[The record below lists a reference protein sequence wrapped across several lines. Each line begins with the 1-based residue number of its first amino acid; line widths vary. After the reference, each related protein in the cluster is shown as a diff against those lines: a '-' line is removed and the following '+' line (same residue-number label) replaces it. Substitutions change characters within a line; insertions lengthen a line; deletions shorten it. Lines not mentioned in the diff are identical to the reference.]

1 MNKLLT
7 LTLISLGALTLA
19 AAEEQTEACAK
30 DECAAKEVTKAEKV
44 EVNMK
49 DVSYTIGFDSVKAG
63 KEQNKIVLN
72 PEKVAEG
79 YKDGFAKKSP
89 AVKQEEI
96 QEAHQKYLEF
106 SKEKADK
113 VYEDPGTLSYYNG
126 YTMGVGFVR
135 MQMASLDADSLI
147 AGMKDAKEGKEPKFN
162 DDKRKEIMAQFEQA
176 AMEKQQELLKAQ
188 QEKAAKIKEE
198 SKKFLE
204 ENAKKEGV
212 KVTESGLQYT
222 IIKEGEGAKPKAT
235 DTVKVHYKGT
245 LTDGTE
251 FDSSYK
257 RGEPISFP
265 LNGVIKGWT
274 EGLQLMPVG
283 STYRFFIPSDLGYG
297 DRGAGADIP
306 GGAALI
312 FDVEL
317 IDINP
322 GK

>member
-1 MNKLLT
+1 M
-7 LTLISLGALTLA
+7 
-19 AAEEQTEACAK
+19 
-30 DECAAKEVTKAEKV
+30 AAKAKAKAE
-44 EVNMK
+44 
-49 DVSYTIGFDSVKAG
+49 
-63 KEQNKIVLN
+63 
-72 PEKVAEG
+72 
-79 YKDGFAKKSP
+79 
-89 AVKQEEI
+89 AVK
-96 QEAHQKYLEF
+96 
-106 SKEKADK
+106 
-113 VYEDPGTLSYYNG
+113 V
-126 YTMGVGFVR
+126 
-135 MQMASLDADSLI
+135 
-147 AGMKDAKEGKEPKFN
+147 
-162 DDKRKEIMAQFEQA
+162 
-176 AMEKQQELLKAQ
+176 
-188 QEKAAKIKEE
+188 E

-212 KVTESGLQYT
+212 KTTESGLQYT
-222 IIKEGEGAKPKAT
+222 VIKEGEGAKPKAT

-245 LTDGTE
+245 LVDGTE

-317 IDINP
+317 IEINP
-322 GK
+322 QK

>member
-1 MNKLLT
+1 M
-7 LTLISLGALTLA
+7 
-19 AAEEQTEACAK
+19 EAMDEKAQAK
-30 DECAAKEVTKAEKV
+30 AKAKAE
-44 EVNMK
+44 
-49 DVSYTIGFDSVKAG
+49 
-63 KEQNKIVLN
+63 
-72 PEKVAEG
+72 
-79 YKDGFAKKSP
+79 
-89 AVKQEEI
+89 AVK
-96 QEAHQKYLEF
+96 
-106 SKEKADK
+106 
-113 VYEDPGTLSYYNG
+113 V
-126 YTMGVGFVR
+126 
-135 MQMASLDADSLI
+135 
-147 AGMKDAKEGKEPKFN
+147 
-162 DDKRKEIMAQFEQA
+162 
-176 AMEKQQELLKAQ
+176 
-188 QEKAAKIKEE
+188 E

-212 KVTESGLQYT
+212 KTTESGLQYT
-222 IIKEGEGAKPKAT
+222 VIKEGEGAKPKAT

-245 LTDGTE
+245 LVDGTE

-317 IDINP
+317 IEINP
-322 GK
+322 EK